1 MNLLN
6 EDKTEYFQLFDEE
19 RILSEDSIIHS
30 NYNYFVSRLKET
42 SLDIEKLYD
51 TIQGLQLVAITI
63 EQNDNPQLIFE
74 SLTSTGLALT
84 EGDKIRN
91 FILMGLSS
99 TEQVRYYNEYWSR
112 IEKDCGN
119 DDTSGFIRDYLSLK
133 TQKIPNIKNVYQ
145 DFRKYWDTCEKA
157 SETILTDLRTYS
169 HAYNK
174 LLCASTGIKLAD
186 DAITGLTHLET
197 TVIRPFAIEVIK
209 LGAEGTISTE
219 EVGRSF
225 SIIEDY
231 IFRRVICALPSH
243 GLNKI
248 FSTLANDIRKLDG
261 TYAVYSDKLSFVLL
275 RKQGSGRFP
284 SDEDTWK
291 SDLGEDWEIIHETW
305 KNRFANLTVV
315 ASPYN
320 SMFSNNTF
328 AKKRDMD
335 HGFKDSGLR
344 VNQYIATKEKWGIE
358 ELEERSKILAD
369 KALSIWPGLV
379 TSYQVTEEDSIQV
392 SLDDEFDFTGRSLL
406 SASFNGTPI
415 NATVW
420 SDFVEI
426 VCKMIYEMDP
436 SGLARVAKEAES
448 TGLDAFLSVSDAD
461 HGRRIS
467 DFIFVRT
474 DCNTNR
480 KLWFIRHLFEFMR
493 LDQSSLVMN
502 ISAADAIENYAD
514 TNRRLWAYII
524 PKLVEATREAGCP
537 SYQKRKPVD
546 SYYLDGFIGCSKMH
560 LVSSFGLKSCLV
572 WAYLYI
578 EGGDRAENS
587 RIFNHFYS
595 YKSEIEKSM
604 GTEVKWTEPSEKARR
619 GSILVEASVPF
630 INDESRWDE
639 VADVSARLMK
649 RLVSAL
655 LPCIEDVKQ
664 MLAGSNEILNA
675 GA

>member
-1 MNLLN
+1 MKGESRQIKEVFPITRHFIIPIYQRRYSWKKNQCERLFNDIEDACRNHRSHFIGCIITVSDGGMGDYQVIDGQQRITTISLLLKAFYDLLKNRELGINDDALADEIRDDFLKLRRGGTDQERIRLNLLN

-19 RILSEDSIIHS
+19 RILSEDSILHS

-74 SLTSTGLALT
+74 SLNSTGLALT

-157 SETILTDLRTYS
+157 PETILTDLRTYS
-169 HAYNK
+169 HAYKK

-261 TYAVYSDKLSFVLL
+261 TYALL
-275 RKQGSGRFP
+275 
-284 SDEDTWK
+284 
-291 SDLGEDWEIIHETW
+291 
-305 KNRFANLTVV
+305 
-315 ASPYN
+315 
-320 SMFSNNTF
+320 
-328 AKKRDMD
+328 
-335 HGFKDSGLR
+335 
-344 VNQYIATKEKWGIE
+344 
-358 ELEERSKILAD
+358 
-369 KALSIWPGLV
+369 
-379 TSYQVTEEDSIQV
+379 
-392 SLDDEFDFTGRSLL
+392 
-406 SASFNGTPI
+406 
-415 NATVW
+415 
-420 SDFVEI
+420 
-426 VCKMIYEMDP
+426 
-436 SGLARVAKEAES
+436 
-448 TGLDAFLSVSDAD
+448 
-461 HGRRIS
+461 
-467 DFIFVRT
+467 
-474 DCNTNR
+474 
-480 KLWFIRHLFEFMR
+480 
-493 LDQSSLVMN
+493 
-502 ISAADAIENYAD
+502 
-514 TNRRLWAYII
+514 
-524 PKLVEATREAGCP
+524 
-537 SYQKRKPVD
+537 
-546 SYYLDGFIGCSKMH
+546 
-560 LVSSFGLKSCLV
+560 
-572 WAYLYI
+572 
-578 EGGDRAENS
+578 
-587 RIFNHFYS
+587 
-595 YKSEIEKSM
+595 
-604 GTEVKWTEPSEKARR
+604 
-619 GSILVEASVPF
+619 
-630 INDESRWDE
+630 
-639 VADVSARLMK
+639 
-649 RLVSAL
+649 
-655 LPCIEDVKQ
+655 
-664 MLAGSNEILNA
+664 
-675 GA
+675 